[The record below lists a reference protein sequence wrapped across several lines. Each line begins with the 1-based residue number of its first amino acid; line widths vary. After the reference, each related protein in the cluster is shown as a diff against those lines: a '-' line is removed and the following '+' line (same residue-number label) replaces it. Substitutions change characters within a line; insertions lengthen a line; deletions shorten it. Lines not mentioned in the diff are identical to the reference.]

1 MTAEPRP
8 HDHDL
13 SDAFGRPAAASLRG
27 LLPPRPRRGGEPAGE
42 PAGEPVETDG
52 TAPVDEAEMADEVT
66 DAPAPTP
73 APRTPRG

>member
-1 MTAEPRP
+1 MTAEPHQHDRP

-42 PAGEPVETDG
+42 PEPEVDESAG
-52 TAPVDEAEMADEVT
+52 TAP
-66 DAPAPTP
+66 APIAN
-73 APRTPRG
+73 AS